1 MRYAQGAGLSAERR
15 AFRERLR
22 LQAAERFARDES
34 STAIARDLRISL
46 RSVQRWRRDWQSGGA
61 GALRSH
67 GPASLPRLGERQL
80 AALEQELA
88 QGLIWHGWPDQRW
101 TLSRVKTVIGR
112 RFHLTYTLQGV
123 RKLLIRNG
131 YSCQVPA
138 RRALERDEA
147 AVTGWVKETWPSV
160 EDSRRRSVPGSSSKT
175 RPACR
180 WALARF
186 S

>member
-1 MRYAQGAGLSAERR
+1 MRYAQGGGLSAERR
-15 AFRERLR
+15 AFREKLR

-34 STAIARDLRISL
+34 STTIARDLRISL
-46 RSVQRWRRDWQSGGA
+46 RSVQRWKRDWQAGGA

-67 GPASLPRLGERQL
+67 GPASLPRLSERQL
-80 AALEQELA
+80 AVLEQELVK
-88 QGLIWHGWPDQRW
+88 GPVWHGWPDQRW

-138 RRALERDEA
+138 RHALERDQA

-160 EDSRRRSVPGSSSKT
+160 EDPRRRSAPGSSSKT

-180 WALARF
+180 
-186 S
+186 

>member
-1 MRYAQGAGLSAERR
+1 MRYAQGGGLSAERR

-34 STAIARDLRISL
+34 STAIAQDLRISL
-46 RSVQRWRRDWQSGGA
+46 RSVQRWKRDWQSGGA

-67 GPASLPRLGERQL
+67 GPASLPRLSERQL
-80 AALEQELA
+80 TVLEQELVK
-88 QGLIWHGWPDQRW
+88 GPIWYGWPDQRW
-101 TLSRVKTVIGR
+101 TLTRMKTVIGR

-138 RRALERDEA
+138 RCALERNQA
-147 AVTGWVKETWPSV
+147 AVTGWVKETWPNV
-160 EDSRRRSVPGSSSKT
+160 EDPRRRSAPGSSSKT
-175 RPACR
+175 RPAR
-180 WALARF
+180 R
-186 S
+186 

>member
-1 MRYAQGAGLSAERR
+1 MRYAQGGGLSSERR

-22 LQAAERFARDES
+22 LQASERFARNES
-34 STAIARDLRISL
+34 STAIARDLRITV
-46 RSVQRWRRDWQSGGA
+46 RSVQRWRRNWQAGGT

-80 AALEQELA
+80 AELEQELA
-88 QGLIWHGWPDQRW
+88 KGPTAHGWPDQRW
-101 TLSRVKTVIGR
+101 TLARITAVLGR

-123 RKLLIRNG
+123 RNLLIRNG

-138 RRALERDEA
+138 RRAIERDAA
-147 AVTGWVKETWPSV
+147 AVTGWVKETWPNA
-160 EDSRRRSVPGSSSKT
+160 EDTRRRSAPGSSSKT

-180 WALARF
+180 
-186 S
+186 

>member
-1 MRYAQGAGLSAERR
+1 M
-15 AFRERLR
+15 
-22 LQAAERFARDES
+22 
-34 STAIARDLRISL
+34 ARDLRISL
-46 RSVQRWRRDWQSGGA
+46 RSVQRWKRDWRAGGD

-80 AALEQELA
+80 AALEQELRKEPV
-88 QGLIWHGWPDQRW
+88 WHGWSDQRW
-101 TLSRVKTVIGR
+101 TLSRVKTVIGG

-123 RKLLIRNG
+123 RKLLLRNG

-147 AVTGWVKETWPSV
+147 AVTGWVKEAWPSV
-160 EDSRRRSVPGSSSKT
+160 EDPRRRSAPVSSSKT

-180 WALARF
+180 
-186 S
+186 